1 MKSSSTSNV
10 DSDLNG
16 SRRGPGKHRIQTMLT
31 RTRSTSSKEREDGSR
46 PKPKPITPTRLPEA
60 DTRPA
65 KTNSEQFGMKTAPIE
80 KERSFREMMS
90 SSIRNRSV
98 DRHPQPESEDDGRR
112 ARKDKKDFSLSSSFK
127 EGTGASLLS
136 NIKHSSTRAADGIGK
151 AGKGIFGKL
160 TRSGSSNEREQ
171 HHDENYVCKVI
182 NLPLV
187 EQTRR
192 TRISKRLEDSKDKT
206 EFWMPALPWRC
217 IE

>member
-1 MKSSSTSNV
+1 
-10 DSDLNG
+10 
-16 SRRGPGKHRIQTMLT
+16 MLT
-31 RTRSTSSKEREDGSR
+31 RNTSTSSREREEGGR
-46 PKPKPITPTRLPEA
+46 PKPKPITPTRTDSDLRGGKQNNEHA
-60 DTRPA
+60 
-65 KTNSEQFGMKTAPIE
+65 GMRTAPIE

-98 DRHPQPESEDDGRR
+98 DRQPHAESEDDGRR
-112 ARKDKKDFSLSSSFK
+112 PRKDKKDFSLSSSFK

-136 NIKHSSTRAADGIGK
+136 NIKNQSTRAADGLGK
-151 AGKGIFGKL
+151 AGKGFFGKL

-171 HHDENYVCKVI
+171 HHHHHDENYVCRVI
-182 NLPLV
+182 NLPLI